1 MKPGIWGQGGGKEGR
16 SLGEESEVSCREML
30 EIVRKHVTLF
40 SGPQVFMMSHKWT
53 AASPE
58 NRAKHLPAIPT
69 LSVNMER
76 E

>member
-16 SLGEESEVSCREML
+16 SPGEESEVSCREML

-40 SGPQVFMMSHKWT
+40 SGLQMSRKWT

-58 NRAKHLPAIPT
+58 NRAKHLLTIPT
-69 LSVNMER
+69 LNVNMER